1 MSKKYG
7 VLIKFF
13 NDTDELH
20 GIYNSFEEAKST
32 INGFL
37 KFIAEKY
44 NWPDMDL
51 FNSYVPNN
59 TKQFE
64 LNFVEI
70 DPSVEMD
77 KDFPVKFKV
86 IPGVSGRF
94 IDKNKSNKSKET
106 AFERKYRNAQKVA
119 VLINSIYLEKDKEK
133 KRQLIE
139 NSLIICQKSRHHIRS
154 YPEIIEYLDDVK
166 KILKPYKGGFIN
178 EDAEKYFLTKI
189 VPFFQEY
196 GDEDYVYFL
205 DKFK

>member
-7 VLIKFF
+7 ILIKFF

-20 GIYNSFEEAKST
+20 GIYNSFEEAKKA

-37 KFIAEKY
+37 KFTAEKY
-44 NWPDMDL
+44 NWLDMDL

-77 KDFPVKFKV
+77 KDFPIMFKV
-86 IPGVSGRF
+86 IPVVSGRF
-94 IDKNKSNKSKET
+94 MNKNKSNKSKEI
-106 AFERKYRNAQKVA
+106 AFEKRYRNAQKVA
-119 VLINSIYLEKDKEK
+119 ALINAINLEKDAQK
-133 KRQLIE
+133 KDQLIKD
-139 NSLIICQKSRHHIRS
+139 SFSMIIQKPDKSIRS
-154 YPEIIEYLDDVK
+154 YPKIIEYLDDVK

-178 EDAEKYFLTKI
+178 EDAEKYFLI
-189 VPFFQEY
+189 NVVPI
-196 GDEDYVYFL
+196 L
-205 DKFK
+205 LFKGL

>member
-13 NDTDELH
+13 NDEDELH
-20 GIYNSFEEAKST
+20 GIYNSFEEAKSA

-37 KFIAEKY
+37 KFTAEKY

-51 FNSYVPNN
+51 FNSYVPSGAN
-59 TKQFE
+59 E
-64 LNFVEI
+64 LNFVEVN
-70 DPSVEMD
+70 PPFEMD
-77 KDFPVKFKV
+77 KDFPVMFKV
-86 IPGVSGRF
+86 IPVVSGRF
-94 IDKNKSNKSKET
+94 MDKNKSNKSKEM
-106 AFERKYRNAQKVA
+106 AFERRYRNAQKVA
-119 VLINSIYLEKDKEK
+119 VLINSIYLEKDIKK

-139 NSLIICQKSRHHIRS
+139 NSLIICRKSRHHIRS

-166 KILKPYKGGFIN
+166 KILKPFKGGFIN
-178 EDAEKYFLTKI
+178 GDAEKYFLTKI

>member
-7 VLIKFF
+7 ILIKFF
-13 NDTDELH
+13 NDVDELH
-20 GIYNSFEEAKST
+20 GIYNSFEEAKSA

-37 KFIAEKY
+37 KFTAEKY
-44 NWPDMDL
+44 NWLDMDL

-70 DPSVEMD
+70 NPSVKMD

-86 IPGVSGRF
+86 IPVVSGRF
-94 IDKNKSNKSKET
+94 MDKNKSNKSKEI
-106 AFERKYRNAQKVA
+106 AFEKRYRNAQKVA
-119 VLINSIYLEKDKEK
+119 ALINAINLEKDAQK
-133 KRQLIE
+133 KDQLIKDSF
-139 NSLIICQKSRHHIRS
+139 NKIIQRPDKNLRS

-178 EDAEKYFLTKI
+178 EDAEKYFLIKV
-189 VPFFQEY
+189 VPI
-196 GDEDYVYFL
+196 L
-205 DKFK
+205 LFKGL